1 MYNHCHFVSFRYL
14 YSDYTDLSEDIALD
28 VLKIAHQYQVQRC
41 FRYCSE
47 FIKDFIGSNNVCCI
61 LEHAL
66 LYEDTM
72 LIEESLEYIDS
83 NALEVMHSEGFRNI
97 RPKTL
102 ELILKGNTFFAPELD
117 ILKAAD
123 DWAKQR
129 IEQLNDKATI
139 NDPTKKRLAMANAF
153 YYLRFPTLSIRD
165 FTRAQIEYAYLT
177 DKEHIDT
184 SMYIIEKM
192 KAADL
197 CNSVEARVPKR
208 TSLMQSVD
216 EFEEE
221 KSADST
227 VMSNITS
234 ETLLSCRNDILL
246 DNVVLLSSESLR
258 VEAVI
263 TLRTTDQTIIG
274 QRKAEL
280 KPLGETIINF
290 APQIDLDTSKSPY
303 IITISPNIKHSQEPL
318 MLNPTQPRTAT
329 TQASSFTLGA
339 PLHTGFGSLN
349 PKPARTASYGA
360 PVHTGFG
367 FPNPTQART
376 AHTQFG
382 APSNSGSPCPINRST
397 QTEWEEDWKD
407 GSISAS
413 HVSLKIKTKNSHC
426 KIKAIHYVNKSN
438 RKSCLI

>member
-14 YSDYTDLSEDIALD
+14 YSDYTDLSEDTALD

-97 RPKTL
+97 CPKTL

-117 ILKAAD
+117 IIKAAD
-123 DWAKQR
+123 DWAKQQ

-139 NDPTKKRLAMANAF
+139 NDPTKKRLAMGNAF
-153 YYLRFPTLSIRD
+153 YYLRFPTLSIKD
-165 FTRAQIEYAYLT
+165 FTRAQIEYAYLA

-184 SMYIIEKM
+184 SMYIVEKM
-192 KAADL
+192 KAANL

-216 EFEEE
+216 ESEEE

-246 DNVVLLSSESLR
+246 DNVLLLSNESLP

-274 QRKAEL
+274 QQKSEL

-290 APQIDLDTSKSPY
+290 APQIDLDTSKSPF
-303 IITISPNIKHSQEPL
+303 IITISPNINHSQVPL
-318 MLNPTQPRTAT
+318 MSNPTQ
-329 TQASSFTLGA
+329 
-339 PLHTGFGSLN
+339 
-349 PKPARTASYGA
+349 ARTASYGA
-360 PVHTGFG
+360 PVHSGFN
-367 FPNPTQART
+367 FSTPTQTRT
-376 AHTQFG
+376 AHIQFG
-382 APSNSGSPCPINRST
+382 SSGALFGSTCPINRST

-407 GSISAS
+407 RSISAS

-426 KIKAIHYVNKSN
+426 IIKAIHYVNKSN
-438 RKSCLI
+438 RKCCLI